1 MRAADPSARTAADVL
16 KLALQLLP
24 AGEWSHAIQRNDDKR
39 NDRGK
44 TSKMCIRLK
53 QMIYLLMT
61 AAVIGSC
68 GFAQMATGLPP
79 HGKLVRLFNGKD
91 LSGFDILLQS
101 KGLNNDTDKIFRV
114 EKGVIHVSGDDFG
127 GIVTQKEYENYYLR
141 AQFKW
146 GEKTWQDRVGKARDC
161 GILYNITGPLLAP
174 PKGVWPRSF
183 EFQIIEGGV
192 GDIWLVKGATLK
204 VKGELVAS
212 EAALGPNQFVK
223 SRRFGGGPW
232 QNVTGYRD
240 PAGEVE
246 KQHGEWNQLEL
257 IVDHD
262 HVKYFVNG
270 KLVNEATDLNASRGK
285 ILFQTEGAETFYR
298 NLEIAPLK

>member
-1 MRAADPSARTAADVL
+1 MHQSLNRVLILLAAS
-16 KLALQLLP
+16 LAL
-24 AGEWSHAIQRNDDKR
+24 ACS
-39 NDRGK
+39 
-44 TSKMCIRLK
+44 
-53 QMIYLLMT
+53 
-61 AAVIGSC
+61 
-68 GFAQMATGLPP
+68 GFAQLAKGIPP

-91 LSGFDILLQS
+91 FTGFDILLLS
-101 KGLNNDTDKIFRV
+101 KGLNHDTEKIFQV

-161 GILYNITGPLLAP
+161 GILYNVTGPLPAP

-183 EFQIIEGGV
+183 EFQIIEGGT
-192 GDIWLVKGATLK
+192 GDIWLVKGASLK
-204 VKGELVAS
+204 VNGQVIAS
-212 EAALGPNQFVK
+212 EAEEGPHQFVK

-232 QNVTGYRD
+232 QNVTGFRD

-246 KQHGEWNQLEL
+246 KPHGEWNQLEL
-257 IVDHD
+257 VVDHE

-270 KLVNEATDLNASRGK
+270 KLVNEATDLNATRGK

-298 NLEIAPLK
+298 NLELAPLK